1 MEEYRC
7 CPHCLSKNIDKIST
21 PALRIESIVNV
32 KTAEADDLIKK
43 GYVVKDTY
51 ASSVTL
57 VKYAAEPDKTP
68 APAEKPTLA
77 ESQVTIEKDSVEL
90 RKDLRSLRGEN

>member
-21 PALRIESIVNV
+21 PTLRIESIVNV
-32 KTAEADDLIKK
+32 KTPEADDLIKK
-43 GYVVKDTY
+43 GYVVKDSY

-57 VKYAAEPDKTP
+57 VKYAAVEEKPRE
-68 APAEKPTLA
+68 EKPTLQ
-77 ESQVTIEKDSVEL
+77 ESQADIDKKAAQM
-90 RKDLRSLRGEN
+90 RKDLEGFNGP